1 MSRKKRS
8 PPTRFD
14 FYLYFLGIILSFVL
28 FVCFLSIS
36 IGVVRGWMQY
46 SAIESVLRKE
56 GIECE
61 GKITSWENE
70 LPSNKHWIQF
80 RQGGSWQIQ
89 FWHQGAWSPT
99 VEFRYRK
106 WGWYPTVEYL
116 DQYENTHTF
125 KSPRLR
131 SSKRTSEKSLS
142 VTFARSDPAIVLDNE
157 ARTYFPYRFPF
168 FFITYLFATLFAGAC
183 FVGFVYNLRGEYE
196 RNLPKAERKRRRR
209 ERKRRREQKQRDGT
223 L

>member
-1 MSRKKRS
+1 
-8 PPTRFD
+8 
-14 FYLYFLGIILSFVL
+14 
-28 FVCFLSIS
+28 
-36 IGVVRGWMQY
+36 MQY
-46 SAIESVLRKE
+46 SAIESVLREE

-70 LPSNKHWIQF
+70 PPSNRHWIQF

-131 SSKRTSEKSLS
+131 SFKRTSEKSLS

-168 FFITYLFATLFAGAC
+168 FFITSLFATLFAGAC